1 MASRDETLELA
12 TYFSYLTYDDL
23 PLEVIHHA
31 KASILNAL
39 GCAIGAVNDEPS
51 RKALVALVRVEDRA
65 AHLENRNSYPRE
77 CSVPGRQKHVDLNTA
92 AFLNGIAITSKD
104 FDDTHLRTVVHPSGT
119 PLAAILPWAEKHHA
133 SGKDL
138 ILAFVVGV
146 EAQIAVANAISPSH
160 YKDGW

>member
-1 MASRDETLELA
+1 MAARDETLELA
-12 TYFSYLTYDDL
+12 TYLSNLTYDDL
-23 PLEVIHHA
+23 PEEVIHRA

-39 GCAIGAVNDEPS
+39 GCALGAVNDGPS
-51 RKALVALVRVEDRA
+51 LKAYVALVRVDGASLPE
-65 AHLENRNSYPRE
+65 E
-77 CSVPGRQKHVDLNTA
+77 CSIPGRQKRVDLNTA
-92 AFLNGIAITSKD
+92 AFLNGVAISTKD

-119 PLAAILPWAEKHHA
+119 PLAAILPWAEKYHA

-146 EAQIAVANAISPSH
+146 EAQLAVANAISPSH